1 MDVRGEWRS
10 RGAVI
15 VKKFY
20 ADTAGEALRLV
31 RKALGAEALILG
43 NRRTA
48 GGVEIMAV
56 APSEFESVTGGV
68 APARTNAN
76 TPVADA
82 TAALQLSVAPQSPV
96 TPQHPSSADVDASDS
111 VQDPTT
117 EKSDELVHEVR
128 SLRSMV
134 EGQLAAFAWNDLKRR
149 DLTKVE
155 VLR

>member
-1 MDVRGEWRS
+1 MDVRGEQRS
-10 RGAVI
+10 RAAVI

-68 APARTNAN
+68 APARTQRKYACQ
-76 TPVADA
+76 PSRCDA
-82 TAALQLSVAPQSPV
+82 QTNAALACDTATSF
-96 TPQHPSSADVDASDS
+96 
-111 VQDPTT
+111 
-117 EKSDELVHEVR
+117 EC
-128 SLRSMV
+128 
-134 EGQLAAFAWNDLKRR
+134 
-149 DLTKVE
+149 
-155 VLR
+155 